1 MAIKTYY
8 IRIAVYNWVHNF
20 YRTVRVLHS
29 VLSWFMGLTK
39 YVILCMRSLTWFT
52 LNSWLEETCSNIPTH
67 FWANIFR
74 NTIRVDSTVQF
85 ANNVAMSA
93 KCQFK
98 SFWMIWR
105 WENDERMMRI
115 SLFNKRNTLTTIS
128 SLRRYCAD
136 CEFVYIVPL
145 RLLFTFGKITH
156 YTRTLTHKSWT

>member
-8 IRIAVYNWVHNF
+8 IRIASFGVIVIHGLNQICYSVHAVSHMIYVEQLARRNVLEYSDTFLGKYFAIQYGSIRPYNS
-20 YRTVRVLHS
+20 RTMSQCLRNVN
-29 VLSWFMGLTK
+29 
-39 YVILCMRSLTWFT
+39 
-52 LNSWLEETCSNIPTH
+52 LNH
-67 FWANIFR
+67 FEWY
-74 NTIRVDSTVQF
+74 D
-85 ANNVAMSA
+85 
-93 KCQFK
+93 
-98 SFWMIWR
+98 
-105 WENDERMMRI
+105 DERMMRI